1 MSLQK
6 IAGILSVSLGLS
18 FINPVA
24 ATEGA
29 VAIRSIGAQS
39 CGDAV
44 KILTK
49 NEQQETALIIYTQW
63 LNGFVSAYN
72 VDHKIFDA
80 FPIRAPADELLK
92 YFISLCAVNLKANFV
107 SVVVAG
113 LKAAE
118 QFQTT
123 TLSDVTAIEVEG
135 RKIEFYKEYIKLAQ
149 SHLRE
154 SGQGVIVDGLYGAST
169 EAAFRKYKE
178 DNNLSGPPVPDYV
191 FLLSMIDKKKVNVR
205 KRSSDDGGWFKSF
218 GK

>member
-1 MSLQK
+1 VSLQK

-24 ATEGA
+24 ATEGT

-44 KILTK
+44 KVLTK
-49 NEQQETALIIYTQW
+49 KESNETVPIIYTQW
-63 LNGFVSAYN
+63 LSGFVSAYN
-72 VDHKIFDA
+72 IDHKIFDA
-80 FPIRAPADELLK
+80 FPIRTPADELLK
-92 YFISLCAVNLKANFV
+92 YVISLCLVNSKVNFV

-118 QFQTT
+118 PFQTT

-149 SHLRE
+149 LHLRE
-154 SGQGVIVDGLYGAST
+154 SGQGVIVDGLYGASS

-178 DNNLSGPPVPDYV
+178 DNNLSGPPVPDHV
-191 FLLSMIDKKKVNVR
+191 FLLSMIEKKK
-205 KRSSDDGGWFKSF
+205 
-218 GK
+218 